1 MASSQRTPPV
11 TQLDPPRHAVVV
23 GAGVIGLST
32 AIRLLEAGYRVDL
45 VARDLPGDPLSIE
58 FTSPWA
64 GAHHVSVA
72 NGADMRLHQFD
83 ARTFKVMSDLIR
95 SDPDVPLFFAKQTE
109 YREEPEPTE
118 GPGQHAGQ
126 LALMSRYHPNFRWLA
141 PGELPTGIACG
152 AEFTCILIHTPDYLA
167 YLVGRVKHLGGRIHR
182 CGALASL
189 AAALEVDP
197 SLSSA
202 DLVINCTG
210 LGARTLVPDAKVFPT
225 RGQLVIVEAPW
236 ISQGITRL
244 GPAREGQPRVYDYT
258 IPRPKTGHVV
268 LGGCAEQNNWDPNPR
283 ADMTRRIK
291 ERCLALQPELLP
303 PDKRTGGTIDDLRV
317 VREAVGLRPT
327 REGGIRLEVELL
339 RTAAGREI
347 PLVHNYGHGGY
358 GFQSS
363 WASAEAAVELA
374 GRSFDGS
381 GMALDRAGKARL

>member
-1 MASSQRTPPV
+1 
-11 TQLDPPRHAVVV
+11 
-23 GAGVIGLST
+23 
-32 AIRLLEAGYRVDL
+32 
-45 VARDLPGDPLSIE
+45 
-58 FTSPWA
+58 
-64 GAHHVSVA
+64 
-72 NGADMRLHQFD
+72 
-83 ARTFKVMSDLIR
+83 MSDLIR

-109 YREEPEPTE
+109 YREEVGSALHYAWTGASLELTRARLVQPEPTE

-126 LALMSRYHPNFRWLA
+126 LALMSRYHPNVSPPCRLLCALLAISPRSLLAENQFRWLA

-268 LGGCAEQNNWDPNPR
+268 LGGCAEQNNWS
-283 ADMTRRIK
+283 
-291 ERCLALQPELLP
+291 
-303 PDKRTGGTIDDLRV
+303 
-317 VREAVGLRPT
+317 VG
-327 REGGIRLEVELL
+327 
-339 RTAAGREI
+339 
-347 PLVHNYGHGGY
+347 
-358 GFQSS
+358 
-363 WASAEAAVELA
+363 AAVFTWRWLSTCFDSLA
-374 GRSFDGS
+374 R
-381 GMALDRAGKARL
+381 